1 MRRCAFLT
9 MADRSGY
16 VIDDE
21 LAVAPLAALGWRVE
35 TVPWDRPG
43 VEWNRYE
50 VVVVRS
56 CWDYHRRPQDFLA
69 VLEAIV
75 AAGARL
81 ENDLELMRW
90 NLSKTYLRDLEKR
103 GVSTVPTR
111 WLSRLRVGDLDA
123 LLVDPAGEE
132 IVVKPVVGASA
143 EGAFRLDEG
152 SLRERRREVESYFAD
167 RPLMAQPLARFVLD
181 EGEYSL
187 FYFDG
192 APSHAVLKTPRP
204 ADFRS
209 QEEHGAAVRVV
220 EPTRE
225 LLAVGAATLEALGAA
240 PLYARVD
247 LVRANGGDGLR
258 LIELEVIEPALYLR
272 MDAAA
277 PARFARALD
286 TRAGRGR

>member
-43 VEWNRYE
+43 VEWHRYE

-103 GVSTVPTR
+103 GVPTVPTR

-209 QEEHGAAVRVV
+209 QEEHGAAVRVIQ
-220 EPTRE
+220 PTRE
-225 LLAVGAATLEALGAA
+225 LLVVGAATLEALGAA

-247 LVRANGGDGLR
+247 LVRANAGDGFWLM
-258 LIELEVIEPALYLR
+258 ELEVIEPALYLR

-277 PARFARALD
+277 PERFARALD
-286 TRAGRGR
+286 ARAGRGS